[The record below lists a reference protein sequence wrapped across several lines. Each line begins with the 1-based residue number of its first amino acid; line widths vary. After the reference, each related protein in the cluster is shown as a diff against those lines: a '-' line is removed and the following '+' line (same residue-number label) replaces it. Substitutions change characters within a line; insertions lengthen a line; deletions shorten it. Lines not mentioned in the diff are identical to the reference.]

1 MVYLTLLPLPHMR
14 IPCSRT
20 DENCRT
26 GIIAMILCFAL
37 GIANIFHL
45 HWVILFSVLCLYVFS
60 AARTGH

>member
-1 MVYLTLLPLPHMR
+1 MCN
-14 IPCSRT
+14 PCSRT

-60 AARTGH
+60 AARTSH